1 MKYRTFLA
9 SLMLFF
15 SLSLF
20 AETYSGICGDN
31 LTWTLDTETGVFT
44 VSGSGAMKNYTY
56 NTKPNTPWYSYR
68 TSISTVTIEDGV
80 TSIGQNAFYGCSSL
94 TSIAIPSSVTNI
106 GTTAFYNCSKL
117 IAVHMSDISAWCKIA
132 FGNSSANPLSEAH
145 NLYLNGTL
153 VTDLIIPT
161 SVTSIGNYAFYGY
174 SSLTSVTIPNSVT
187 SIGSNAFSSCSS
199 LTSIEIPN
207 SVTSIGSSA
216 FSSCSSLTSVIIP
229 NSVTSIG
236 NSVFSSCSSLT
247 SVTIPNSVTSIGSN
261 AFYNCSQLTAVHISD
276 IAAWCK
282 IEFNNSDANPLKYA
296 HNLYMNGTLVTD
308 LVIPDGVTSIKSY
321 AFYGCSSL
329 TSVTIPNSVTSIGT
343 YAFYGCKSLTSATIG
358 NSVTSIGKWAFYGCS
373 SLTSIT
379 IPNSVTSIG
388 ESAFYKCSSLT
399 SVTIP
404 NSVTSIGSDA
414 FYNCSSLTSA
424 TIGNGVT
431 SIGQY
436 AFSGCSKLTAVHIS
450 DISAW
455 CKIAFSNS
463 SANPLSEA
471 HNLYLNGTLVTDL
484 IIPDGVTNIKN
495 YAFDGCSSLTSV
507 TIPNSVTSLKNY
519 AFRSCSSLTSATIG
533 NGVTSIGSSAF
544 SSCSSLTSVIIPNS
558 VTSIGNSVFSSCSSL
573 TSVII
578 PNSVTSITYATFN
591 GCSSLTSVIIPNSV
605 TSIGENAFY
614 NCSSLT
620 SIEIPNSV
628 TSIGEKAF
636 YNCSLLTAV
645 HISDIAA
652 WCKIAFGDSDA
663 NPLKYAHNLYLN
675 GTLVTDLIIPDGVT
689 NIKNYAFDG
698 CSSLTSV
705 TIPNSVTSIGT
716 YAFYGCK
723 SLTSATIG
731 NSVKSIGQDAFYNCS
746 SLTSIEIPNSV
757 TSIGAYAF
765 SGCSTLTSVTSKSY
779 NPPALGTSVF
789 NKVDKS
795 IPLYVPEETIDLYKA
810 AAQWKDFNNIIP
822 IPSSTTETFVITFV
836 NYDGTELQSGS
847 VEVGTMPEYNGA
859 TPAKPDD
866 AQYSYIFTGWK
877 PEITVVTGVA
887 VYTAVYEKTGRLP
900 DAVISGFEADV
911 TEADPNTDITLTV
924 QVSNNGNGVLPAHT
938 QVVIMEDGRSLT
950 SGYTVGAIETQQSEE
965 VQIVI
970 TLPDKPG
977 NHSYMAVVNA
987 DKAVAEM
994 SYNNNSSKAVSI
1006 RVKQPFSANL
1016 YADKAVYTV
1025 GEEMV
1030 LTGDISGEV
1039 IANQQVEIYAVNKGY
1054 RSSMTAVT
1062 DADGHFSITYRP
1074 MSGQFG
1080 HFSLGACYPGSG
1092 KKEEMVGVEV
1102 AGLRADYPQVR
1113 LAAGEKKNAVIEL
1126 KNLCQ
1131 LPLTDVTIEA
1141 TPPAGVTLQFAN
1153 VNTVNGNETV
1163 QVLFS
1168 IRCETVT
1175 QGNEWQTV
1183 PFTVTSAEGI
1193 TTSSTIYYY
1202 CQPARAELKADIDG
1216 INTTMTLTEPVY
1228 YSFYLYNTGGGET
1241 GDIRLSLP
1249 GFIRSLS
1256 PNLIHSLAPNEGTPV
1271 YLQIV
1276 PLSGMQL
1283 NNPVTGQI
1291 AVLCEN
1297 ANGLAIP
1304 FSIEPVSNVS
1314 GTLKVDV
1321 CDELTYYTE
1330 EHPHVEGAHVLVMHP
1345 VTGAEMAVG
1354 VTDVNGL
1361 FETTLKAGYYALAV
1375 TAENHQLDTS
1385 FIFVEP
1391 DKETYKLVNLGT
1403 TPVKVWWTMEETEVD
1418 DVYEIVSTFEYETRV
1433 PVPVVILDMPRR
1445 IAADELEDGESL
1457 YFDATLTNKGLITAQ
1472 DVQLLLPQ
1480 NNPAFTFEAL
1490 DYTEPFELEAKQSV
1504 TIPVRVTR
1512 KVRSQNAPARK
1523 GNCPPNEPQCKDD
1536 DPCVDY
1542 PGALWF
1548 WDCSPTDRKM
1558 HRYSSVV
1565 ELGQCIRNYFNPLT
1579 HPTSVGNSHLPS
1591 LPIIFPPFNPTVG
1604 GNYPSLPS
1612 WFVENNNNV
1621 KGPEVVVEDCEPCI
1635 NTFSH
1640 KLVRCTLKH
1649 LPIFSQVMD
1658 LFDAVGCIK
1667 DFINTNVWIF
1677 LFENDCWQEYVPIWK
1692 WVKEAEEIFNDC
1704 IKPLY
1709 EECTSENVG
1718 ILDPSDRRRRI
1729 PSEFGDG
1736 KDYSNYPSYI
1746 QSFLQNS
1753 SYAFKAVQAGFDMM
1767 YAFFGDSAFAEV
1779 PDESLKALCQYVQVW
1794 DGESEEIWNYRTE
1807 EISEEKFA
1815 RFVERVR
1822 NTKLGIESDNK
1833 IDIQAMIDC
1842 LKVIDGAKSY
1852 ANSLG
1857 FTSLSAFYQ
1866 AVVDDL
1872 DAHMEGSTSTVCSK
1886 IKLQISQDAVI
1897 TRQAFEGT
1905 LTIFNGHETNPMQNV
1920 VLNLEITNLETGE
1933 TATEHEF
1940 QINLDEL
1947 VGFDGEQTLAGG
1959 WSLDA
1964 QGTGTA
1970 RIIFIPTK
1978 YAAETDSVKYSF
1990 GGTISYVAPY
2000 GGYTITKRLFPR
2012 VLTVAP
2018 EPNLQLTYFM
2028 QRDILG
2034 DDPLT
2039 ENEEEP
2045 MEEAEFALLIN
2056 NIGNGTAGNMRMV
2069 THQPKIIENE
2079 KGLYIDFLLTRSEQN
2094 GSQVNMSLDSTI
2106 VNEYGKL
2113 APHST
2118 TYVQWYMTSTLLG
2131 HFTDYKVEVNHLT
2144 GYGNADLS
2152 LIERAS
2158 IHELIRSVHVPSTQT
2173 KTIGWV
2179 VNDVVDSDDLPDSL
2193 YHTDGSITRVTIAT
2207 TMEAVASTEANTY
2220 VLTVN
2225 GEAENWVYGSMLDPV
2240 RGRKK
2245 LIKVVRNED
2254 QAEISLRNFWQ
2265 TDRTL
2270 RDGREPLKEN
2280 RLHMAD
2286 SLMSATQSYTLYYD
2300 DKPVEISKDITLQEN
2315 ENADYYTLF
2324 AEDYHGQRINTA
2336 TLNRQ
2341 FTNGKWATLCLPFD
2355 VRKGQMMSLGLYGR
2369 VFEFRYAEMTENN
2382 TLVAYFAVA
2391 QSLDAGK
2398 GYIVNANAKLAQK
2411 TSFVFSNVTVNT
2423 DADNG
2428 DIATLTGYNDASGR
2442 GSIYMVGT
2450 LRTGTLYNYAGGNT
2464 YLGLKDNKLYY
2475 PNLTT
2480 GTAVRAYRG
2489 FFRSDEPVNAQRV
2502 RIVAEGETVTE
2513 LEIMNGDADMQDVQP
2528 ARKFID
2534 NGILYIE
2541 RNGKVYTPQG
2551 AEVR

>member
-1 MKYRTFLA
+1 MKQKLLTFFLVLA
-9 SLMLFF
+9 ASVGT
-15 SLSLF
+15 LF
-20 AETYSGICGDN
+20 AQSGTCGDDV
-31 LTWTLDTETGVFT
+31 TWTLDTESGTLTISGTGT
-44 VSGSGAMKNYTY
+44 MTNYTY
-56 NTKPNTPWYSYR
+56 NGSKPNTPWYSYR
-68 TSISTVTIEDGV
+68 SSITTVTIGSSV
-80 TSIGQNAFYGCSSL
+80 TSIGNYAFKGCSSLTSITIPNSVTSIGSDAFYGCSSL
-94 TSIAIPSSVTNI
+94 TS
-106 GTTAFYNCSKL
+106 
-117 IAVHMSDISAWCKIA
+117 VHISDIAAWCKIA
-132 FGNSSANPLSEAH
+132 FSASDANPLYCAH

-153 VTDLIIPT
+153 VTDLVIPDG
-161 SVTSIGNYAFYGY
+161 VTSIKNYAFYGC
-174 SSLTSVTIPNSVT
+174 SLTSVTVPNSVT
-187 SIGSNAFSSCSS
+187 SIG
-199 LTSIEIPN
+199 
-207 SVTSIGSSA
+207 VSA
-216 FSSCSSLTSVIIP
+216 FY
-229 NSVTSIG
+229 N
-236 NSVFSSCSSLT
+236 CSSLT
-247 SVTIPNSVTSIGSN
+247 SVTIPNSVTSIGSSAFSTCSSLTSVTIPN
-261 AFYNCSQLTAVHISD
+261 SVTSIGSYAFYGCSSLTSIIIPNGVTSIGEGAFYNCTGLTSITIPNSVTSIGYKAFYGCSKLTSVTIPNSVTSIGGDAFYNCSSLTSVHISD
-276 IAAWCK
+276 IAAWCN
-282 IEFNNSDANPLKYA
+282 ISFHINDANPLSYA
-296 HNLYMNGTLVTD
+296 HNLYLNGTLITD
-308 LVIPDGVTSIKSY
+308 LVIPDGVTSIKNY

-329 TSVTIPNSVTSIGT
+329 TSVTIPNSVTSIGSSAFSTCSSLTSVTIPNSVTSIGNGAFHGCSSLTSVHISDIAAWCKIAFSSSDANPLYYAHNLYLNGTLVADLVIPDGVTSIKNYAFCGCNSLTSVTILNSVTSIGT

-358 NSVTSIGKWAFYGCS
+358 NSVTSIGEKAFYNCS
-373 SLTSIT
+373 SLTSATIGNSVTTIGDNAFSDCSKLTAVHISDIAAWCKIAFSNSTSNPLYYAHNLYLNGTLIT
-379 IPNSVTSIG
+379 DLVIPDGVTSIG
-388 ESAFYKCSSLT
+388 WGAFYGCSSLT

-404 NSVTSIGSDA
+404 NSVTSIGSYA
-414 FYNCSSLTSA
+414 FY
-424 TIGNGVT
+424 
-431 SIGQY
+431 
-436 AFSGCSKLTAVHIS
+436 
-450 DISAW
+450 
-455 CKIAFSNS
+455 
-463 SANPLSEA
+463 
-471 HNLYLNGTLVTDL
+471 
-484 IIPDGVTNIKN
+484 
-495 YAFDGCSSLTSV
+495 
-507 TIPNSVTSLKNY
+507 
-519 AFRSCSSLTSATIG
+519 
-533 NGVTSIGSSAF
+533 
-544 SSCSSLTSVIIPNS
+544 
-558 VTSIGNSVFSSCSSL
+558 
-573 TSVII
+573 
-578 PNSVTSITYATFN
+578 
-591 GCSSLTSVIIPNSV
+591 
-605 TSIGENAFY
+605 
-614 NCSSLT
+614 
-620 SIEIPNSV
+620 
-628 TSIGEKAF
+628 
-636 YNCSLLTAV
+636 
-645 HISDIAA
+645 
-652 WCKIAFGDSDA
+652 
-663 NPLKYAHNLYLN
+663 
-675 GTLVTDLIIPDGVT
+675 
-689 NIKNYAFDG
+689 G

-705 TIPNSVTSIGT
+705 TIPNSVTSIGS
-716 YAFYGCK
+716 YAFYK
-723 SLTSATIG
+723 
-731 NSVKSIGQDAFYNCS
+731 CS
-746 SLTSIEIPNSV
+746 SLTSI
-757 TSIGAYAF
+757 TCYAYKQP
-765 SGCSTLTSVTSKSY
+765 T
-779 NPPALGTSVF
+779 LGTDVF
-789 NKVDKS
+789 YNVDKS
-795 IPLYVPEETIDLYKA
+795 IPLYVPEQTIDLYKNA
-810 AAQWKDFNNIIP
+810 NQWKNFSNILP
-822 IPSSTTETFVITFV
+822 IPAETDETFVITFV
-836 NYDGTELQSGS
+836 NYDGTELQSSS
-847 VEVGTMPEYNGA
+847 VEVGTMPEYNGDIP
-859 TPAKPDD
+859 TKPDD
-866 AQYSYIFTGWK
+866 AQYSYIFNGWTPK
-877 PEITVVTGVA
+877 IAVVTGVA

-911 TEADPNTDITLTV
+911 TEGDPNTAITWTV
-924 QVSNNGNGVLPAHT
+924 LVKNSGNGVLPAHT
-938 QVVIMEDGRSLT
+938 QVLIMEDSRSLT
-950 SGYTVGAIETQQSEE
+950 SAYTVGAIESQQSEE
-965 VQIVI
+965 VQIEI

-977 NHSYMAVVNA
+977 NHSYIAVVNA
-987 DKAVAEM
+987 DKAVSEM
-994 SYNNNSSKAVSI
+994 SYNNNSSKTVTV

-1016 YADKAVYTV
+1016 YADKAVYV
-1025 GEEMV
+1025 AGEEMI
-1030 LTGDISGEV
+1030 LTGNISGEV
-1039 IANQQVEIYAVNKGY
+1039 IANQQVEIYAINKGY

-1062 DADGHFSITYRP
+1062 DADGHFSVTYRP

-1092 KKEEMVGVEV
+1092 KKEEMVGVEI
-1102 AGLRADYPQVR
+1102 AGLRADYPQVQ
-1113 LAAGEKKNAVIEL
+1113 LVAGENKNAVIEL

-1141 TPPAGVTLQFAN
+1141 TAPAGVTLQFGN

-1163 QVLFS
+1163 HVLFS

-1175 QGNEWQTV
+1175 QNNEWQTI
-1183 PFTVTSAEGI
+1183 PFTVSSAEGI
-1193 TTSSTIYYY
+1193 TLSSTIYYY
-1202 CQPARAELKADIDG
+1202 CRPARAELKADIDG

-1276 PLSGMQL
+1276 PQSGMQL

-1403 TPVKVWWTMEETEVD
+1403 TPVKVLWTLEETEVD

-1565 ELGQCIRNYFNPLT
+1565 ELGQCIRNYVNPLT
-1579 HPTSVGNSHLPS
+1579 HPTNVGNHHPS
-1591 LPIIFPPFNPTVG
+1591 LPIIFPPFRPTIG

-1612 WFVENNNNV
+1612 WFVKTIDTNV
-1621 KGPEVVVEDCEPCI
+1621 SGPGVVVEDCEPCI

-1649 LPIFSQVMD
+1649 LPILSQVMD

-1692 WVKEAEEIFNDC
+1692 WVKEAEEILNDC

-1718 ILDPSDRRRRI
+1718 ILDSPDRIRRI
-1729 PSEFGDG
+1729 PSAFGDG

-1905 LTIFNGHETNPMQNV
+1905 LTIFNGHETNPMQNI

-1947 VGFDGEQTLAGG
+1947 TGFDGEQTLAGG

-1990 GGTISYVAPY
+1990 GGTISYIAPY

-2152 LIERAS
+2152 LIDRAS
-2158 IHELIRSVHVPSTQT
+2158 VHELIRSVHVPSTQI

-2220 VLTVN
+2220 ILTVN
-2225 GEAENWVYGSMLDPV
+2225 GEAESWVYGSMLDPA

-2286 SLMSATQSYTLYYD
+2286 SLMSGTQSYTLYYD

-2315 ENADYYTLF
+2315 ENADYYTSF
-2324 AEDYHGQRINTA
+2324 AEDYNGQKVNTA

-2341 FTNGKWATLCLPFD
+2341 FTQGKWATLCLPFN
-2355 VRKGQMMSLGLYGR
+2355 VNKAMMMSLGLYNR
-2369 VFEFRYAEMTENN
+2369 VFAFRYAQQLDDETIQ
-2382 TLVAYFAVA
+2382 VFFAPA
-2391 QSLDAGK
+2391 QSIEAGK
-2398 GYIVNANAKLAQK
+2398 GYIVNPNVKLAAK
-2411 TSFVFSNVTVNT
+2411 TSFVFPNVTINT
-2423 DADNG
+2423 DSDNG
-2428 DIATLTGYNDASGR
+2428 DITTLTGYNDGTNR
-2442 GSIYMVGT
+2442 GNLFLVGT
-2450 LRTGTLYNYAGGNT
+2450 LRTGMLQGSTSGNT
-2464 YLGLKDNKLYY
+2464 YLGMKDNRLYY
-2475 PNLTT
+2475 PNTT
-2480 GTAVRAYRG
+2480 SGTSIRAYRG
-2489 FFRSDEPVNAQRV
+2489 FFRSDIPVNASRL
-2502 RIVAEGETVTE
+2502 RIIADGETVTE
-2513 LEIMNGDADMQDVQP
+2513 LQVMNGEENLHEAP
-2528 ARKFID
+2528 SARKYIE

-2541 RNGKVYTPQG
+2541 RNGITYTAQG
-2551 AEVR
+2551 HRLD